1 MSHSFRQA
9 KFDFTLILFASIFSI
24 IIPVGICWLTY
35 KWLKGKNNPVMAII
49 IPVIELFTILWVY
62 YIIIQTIN
70 L

>member
-9 KFDFTLILFASIFSI
+9 KFDFTLIMFTFIFSI

-35 KWLKGKNNPVMAII
+35 KWLRGKNHPVMAII
-49 IPVIELFTILWVY
+49 IPFIELFTILYLY
-62 YIIIQTIN
+62 YTIIQTIN

>member
-1 MSHSFRQA
+1 MNHSFRQA
-9 KFDFTLILFASIFSI
+9 KFDFTLILFAFIFSI

-49 IPVIELFTILWVY
+49 IPVIELFAILWIY